1 MLSPAQTAQAIS
13 GSMEHKAHTPTISII
28 FLSIMAGA
36 AIAMGD
42 IFWAHSTVG
51 MAEKLSI
58 GMANFIGGITFSC
71 GLMMVVF
78 YGGHLFTSSVL
89 TGVSA
94 YDKRISI
101 GKTISYWFLV
111 YACNFIGGALIAY
124 MYYYSGLP
132 LKFDGYILS
141 HFISAGVGKVN
152 TPFIELFIRGI
163 FCNVFVC
170 MAIWTATSENDLAGK
185 FFAIMWMIGAFV
197 ACSMEHC
204 VANMFIITEALI
216 AKAHYLAI
224 AGGDLSVLADSLGH
238 GMSVEKL
245 NSLNWG
251 SFFVDNLVPVT
262 LGNIVGGLFFVGLV
276 GFMVNKFEFNKKA

>member
-1 MLSPAQTAQAIS
+1 MLNPAQTAQAIS
-13 GSMEHKAHTPTISII
+13 NAMEHKAHTPLASVI
-28 FLSIMAGA
+28 FLAIMAGA

-51 MAEKLSI
+51 MAEKQSI
-58 GMANFIGGITFSC
+58 GMANFIGGLTFAC

-89 TGVSA
+89 SGVSA
-94 YDKRISI
+94 YEGKLGF
-101 GKTISYWFLV
+101 GKTVQYWV
-111 YACNFIGGALIAY
+111 IVWICNFIGAVLIAY

-132 LKFDGYILS
+132 LKFDGYILQ
-141 HFISAGVGKVN
+141 HFIPAAAGKI
-152 TPFIELFIRGI
+152 TAPFHELFIRGI

-170 MAIWTATSENDLAGK
+170 MAVWTATSENDLSGK
-185 FFAIMWMIGAFV
+185 FFAILWMIAAFV

-216 AKAHYLAI
+216 GKAHYLSVVH
-224 AGGDLSVLADSLGH
+224 GDLNELAHMLHTSVDAINAVN
-238 GMSVEKL
+238 VEGFLIK
-245 NSLNWG
+245 
-251 SFFVDNLVPVT
+251 NLVPVT

-276 GFMVNKFEFNKKA
+276 GFMTNKHEMKPTH

>member
-1 MLSPAQTAQAIS
+1 MLNPAQTAEAIS
-13 GSMEHKAHTPTISII
+13 GSMEHKAHTPMMSVV
-28 FLSIMAGA
+28 FLAIMAGA

-51 MAEKLSI
+51 MAEKQSI

-89 TGVSA
+89 SGVSA
-94 YDKRISI
+94 YDGKVGIE
-101 GKTISYWFLV
+101 KTIAYWV
-111 YACNFIGGALIAY
+111 VVWVCNFIGGALIAY

-132 LKFDGYILS
+132 FKFDAYILK
-141 HFISAGVGKVN
+141 HFVPSGIVKV
-152 TPFIELFIRGI
+152 TDPFHELFIRGI

-170 MAIWTATSENDLAGK
+170 MSIWTATSESNLSGK

-204 VANMFIITEALI
+204 VANMFIITEAII
-216 AKAHYLAI
+216 AKAHYIAA
-224 AGGDLSVLADSLGH
+224 AGGDLDAVAKMLHVSVDGLKELT
-238 GMSVEKL
+238 
-245 NSLNWG
+245 WG
-251 SFFVDNLVPVT
+251 NFLWKNLLPVT

-276 GFMVNKFEFNKKA
+276 GFMANKFDMKKNA

>member
-1 MLSPAQTAQAIS
+1 MLNPAQTAQAVS
-13 GSMEHKAHTPTISII
+13 SSMEHKAHTPFISVV
-28 FLSIMAGA
+28 FLAIMAGA

-51 MAEKLSI
+51 MAEKQSI

-89 TGVSA
+89 SGVST
-94 YDKRISI
+94 YDKKLTL
-101 GKTISYWFLV
+101 GKTVSYWILV
-111 YACNFIGGALIAY
+111 WICNFIGGALIAY
-124 MYYYSGLP
+124 MYYHSGLP
-132 LKFDGYILS
+132 LKFDGYILH
-141 HFISAGVGKVN
+141 HFIPTGVGKIS
-152 TPFIELFIRGI
+152 TPFHELFIRGI

-216 AKAHYLAI
+216 AKSHYLA
-224 AGGDLSVLADSLGH
+224 ANSGDINALASSLHGVSVDG
-238 GMSVEKL
+238 L
-245 NSLNWG
+245 NSLNV
-251 SFFVDNLVPVT
+251 FNFLIKNLLPVT
-262 LGNIVGGLFFVGLV
+262 MGNVVGGLFFVGLV
-276 GFMVNKFEFNKKA
+276 GFMVNKFDMKKA

>member
-1 MLSPAQTAQAIS
+1 MLNPAETAQAIS
-13 GSMEHKAHTPTISII
+13 GSMEHKAHTPVISIV
-28 FLSIMAGA
+28 FLAIMAGA

-51 MAEKLSI
+51 MAENQSI

-89 TGVSA
+89 SGVSA
-94 YDKRISI
+94 YEGKLGL
-101 GKTISYWFLV
+101 GKTIAYWALV
-111 YACNFIGGALIAY
+111 WICNFAGGALIAY

-132 LKFDGYILS
+132 LKFDGYILQ
-141 HFISAGVGKVN
+141 HFVPAGVGKV
-152 TPFIELFIRGI
+152 TAPFHELFIRGI

-170 MAIWTATSENDLAGK
+170 MSIWTATSENDLSGK
-185 FFAIMWMIGAFV
+185 FWAIMWMIGAFV

-204 VANMFIITEALI
+204 VANMFIITEGLI
-216 AKAHYLAI
+216 AKAHYLAQVNGDI
-224 AGGDLSVLADSLGH
+224 NALSHMLHTSVAG
-238 GMSVEKL
+238 L
-245 NSLNWG
+245 NELNWG
-251 SFFVDNLVPVT
+251 NFLVKNLVPVT

-276 GFMVNKFEFNKKA
+276 GFMANQFDMKKRA